1 MKIAL
6 VHDSLTQEGGAERVL
21 QALHGL
27 YPEAPVFVLVAS
39 KKLWEKYSTWDIR
52 VSWLQRLYQIFPKF
66 QYFFPLI
73 PTALKTWSF
82 KGYDLVIS
90 SSSSFAKNIHVPKNT
105 VHIDYCHTPTRFLWL
120 DHDYL
125 TQELPWFL
133 KVFRPVIGLLLK
145 WLRRWDYKR
154 AQQVT
159 AFFAN
164 SREVQAR
171 IKKFYGREAGIV
183 YPPVDT
189 DFWHKT
195 GDKQDYF
202 LIAGRL
208 QAHKNNDAV
217 IKLFNESGLPLHVA
231 GTGRQEALLKKL
243 AKPNIKFLGRVS
255 DDALRNEYSGAR
267 AFIYPQVED
276 FGLMP
281 LEAAACGTASLGVS
295 EGGSLETIIPGR
307 TGELFDQGDF
317 EQLGQLVRRW
327 QQEKYR
333 PEELRH
339 HAERFSLAQ
348 FQAGFKKAV
357 ENIFVSANRPNHE
370 NRH

>member
-21 QALHGL
+21 QALHKL

-39 KKLWEKYSTWDIR
+39 RKLLEKYCTWDIR
-52 VSWLQRLYQIFPKF
+52 TSWLQYLYQIFPKF

-73 PTALKTWSF
+73 PVALKTWNF

-90 SSSSFAKNIHVPKNT
+90 SSSSFAKNIQVPKKT
-105 VHIDYCHTPTRFLWL
+105 IHIDYCHTPTRFLWL

-125 TQELPWFL
+125 AQELPWFL
-133 KVFRPVIGLLLK
+133 QAFRPAIGLVLK

-159 AFFAN
+159 AFVAN
-164 SREVQAR
+164 SREVQTR
-171 IKKFYGREAGIV
+171 IKRFYGREAEIV

-189 DFWHKT
+189 DFWRKT
-195 GDKQDYF
+195 VDKQNYF

-231 GTGRQEALLKKL
+231 GTGRQETLLKQL

-255 DDALRNEYSGAR
+255 DAALRDEYSGAL
-267 AFIYPQVED
+267 AFVYPQVED

-281 LEAAACGTASLGVS
+281 LEAAACGTASLGVGV
-295 EGGSLETIIPGR
+295 GGSLETIIPGK
-307 TGELFDQGDF
+307 TGELFALGSF
-317 EQLGQLVRRW
+317 MQLGQLIRGW
-327 QQEKYR
+327 QPEKYR
-333 PEELRH
+333 AEELRQ
-339 HAERFSLAQ
+339 HAERFSLTQ
-348 FQAGFKKAV
+348 FEAGFKKAV
-357 ENIFVSANRPNHE
+357 ENIFILAKRPNHE